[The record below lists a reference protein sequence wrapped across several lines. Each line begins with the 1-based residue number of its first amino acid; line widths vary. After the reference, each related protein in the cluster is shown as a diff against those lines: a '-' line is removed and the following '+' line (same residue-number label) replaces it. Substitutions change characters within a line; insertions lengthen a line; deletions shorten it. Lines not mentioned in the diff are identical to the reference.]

1 LKIVYSSE
9 KVKIQCSD
17 YEKTRKLFGGDRDLT
32 DSFYEKLYYLQRADN
47 LKEIYLIQCFRLH
60 KLRNVGKSRLEGYF
74 AIDVKRRKE
83 PWRIILQP
91 LDENMQSISS
101 CDIDRTAA
109 FVKII
114 EIKEISKHYE

>member
-1 LKIVYSSE
+1 M
-9 KVKIQCSD
+9 
-17 YEKTRKLFGGDRDLT
+17 T

-47 LKEIYLIQCFRLH
+47 LKEVYLIQCFRLH

-74 AIDVKRRKE
+74 AIDVKTRKE